1 MRGIIGV
8 ELIIFAILVVGGG
21 IALVGGMKMIFTS
34 RKDVS
39 AEPNESKHRQ
49 NRNEKQSNL
58 HDEANTQWREL
69 DIEWR
74 HPGSDWVYLP
84 KFDKDNECKLVTI
97 RDLGHR
103 EAVEPLIQ
111 RVLEKRDYTLSLE
124 REPTNKHDPNA
135 IQVMD
140 TTGGSGVVV
149 GYLPKEVSAVI
160 ANRYSTNMP
169 ISVIVKRATKAP
181 DGAVY
186 LRLAPLVPKKSLR
199 KQYELA

>member
-1 MRGIIGV
+1 M
-8 ELIIFAILVVGGG
+8 ELIIIAIILVGGG
-21 IALVGGMKMIFTS
+21 IALVGGLKMIFTGK
-34 RKDVS
+34 KDVS
-39 AEPNESKHRQ
+39 AEPNESKRRQ
-49 NRNEKQSNL
+49 NQNEKRNNW
-58 HDEANTQWREL
+58 HNEENTPWREL

-84 KFDKDNECKLVTI
+84 RFDKDNECKLVTI

-103 EAVEPLIQ
+103 EAVEPLIE
-111 RVLEKRDYTLSLE
+111 RVLEKRDYTISLE
-124 REPTNKHDPNA
+124 REPTNKHDTNA

-160 ANRYSTNMP
+160 ANRHSANMP
-169 ISVIVKRATKAP
+169 ISVIVKRAIKAP
-181 DGAVY
+181 DGTVY

-199 KQYELA
+199 KQHELT